1 MKKRGEKEKELEK
14 RKRKGGE
21 SLWLF
26 FFRFIKDFQIV
37 NEIIYK

>member
-1 MKKRGEKEKELEK
+1 MKKRGEKEKEWEK

-26 FFRFIKDFQIV
+26 LLLFHQRLS
-37 NEIIYK
+37 NSE

>member
-26 FFRFIKDFQIV
+26 FFVSSKTFK
-37 NEIIYK
+37 